1 MSIMCSGTRGPDVP
15 RGACRQGGTAAE
27 AAGWGVLI
35 APEHQKPPVQLWRSE
50 GLLDSDAPLP
60 LGSTTAAAVLGWG
73 WRLLCGRIGC
83 FYEVL
88 SAGKKR
94 NRKKGPCCRRAAVG
108 DAFAPGIHL
117 ALAPCPRPTS
127 GLLLRSLWSHSAHRH
142 KAWTPSP
149 GGSCGSP
156 CPAGMWR
163 TR

>member
-1 MSIMCSGTRGPDVP
+1 MMCSGTRGPEMP
-15 RGACRQGGTAAE
+15 RGVCGEGGTAAE
-27 AAGWGVLI
+27 AVGWGVLI
-35 APEHQKPPVQLWRSE
+35 TPEHQKPPVQLWCSKS
-50 GLLDSDAPLP
+50 LLDSDAPLP

-108 DAFAPGIHL
+108 DAFAPGIHP
-117 ALAPCPRPTS
+117 ALAPCPCPTS
-127 GLLLRSLWSHSAHRH
+127 GLPLRAPWSHSAHRH
-142 KAWTPSP
+142 KAWMPSP
-149 GGSCGSP
+149 GGSSGSP
-156 CPAGMWR
+156 YPTGMWR